1 MKDLGIKS
9 PDIKQAINNG
19 TLKFKVLKLL
29 APTNKSIKCHI
40 NIFSKVDKNDK
51 NIHNVGDL
59 LEFFKSMKFINIVKI
74 WRLTYDLTI
83 L

>member
-29 APTNKSIKCHI
+29 APTNKSIKCYI
-40 NIFSKVDKNDK
+40 NIFSNVDKNDK

-74 WRLTYDLTI
+74 WKLTYDLTI